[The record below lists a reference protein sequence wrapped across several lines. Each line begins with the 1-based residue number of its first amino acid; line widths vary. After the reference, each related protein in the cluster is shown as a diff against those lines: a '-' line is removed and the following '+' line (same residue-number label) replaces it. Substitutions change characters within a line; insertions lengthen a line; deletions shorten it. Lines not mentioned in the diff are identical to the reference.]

1 MVNIALK
8 ELQNS
13 LNIWVNRLVM
23 KQFAAQPPPLFY
35 LLILGP
41 NSIMD
46 AVFEVVVIV
55 LNSGLVLI

>member
-1 MVNIALK
+1 MVNMALK

-23 KQFAAQPPPLFY
+23 KQFAAQPPPFY

-41 NSIMD
+41 NSIVD